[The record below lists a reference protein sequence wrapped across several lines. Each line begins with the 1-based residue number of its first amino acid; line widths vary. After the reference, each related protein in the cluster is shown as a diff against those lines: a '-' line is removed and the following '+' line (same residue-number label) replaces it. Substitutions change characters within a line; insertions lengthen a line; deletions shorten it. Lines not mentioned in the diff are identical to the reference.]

1 MDIITI
7 ISLGAISIQA
17 MLFVI
22 FVILNNIDKRQDS
35 NKLSEPDNPL
45 LLTIQTMEVELAELK
60 ENNIH
65 MERIA
70 QLEKDIEEARK
81 HAEALSKVAGEY
93 GSTMEDVE
101 EQLTKV
107 NTRIEEVNK
116 LPIIGEVGGS
126 SGIIP
131 VEPSYESAIRKH
143 KEASDLM
150 FEQHQE
156 TNKNIIEQLYSEIKS
171 ATHDYKK
178 EPCSENKEEAQI
190 SVFNKI
196 DEAQSIEELLDIF
209 EKETTKQNIAKLGI
223 HPRRLDLI
231 RGKVEN

>member
-1 MDIITI
+1 MYTIMVVFGFILFAIQTVAIII
-7 ISLGAISIQA
+7 VLKKK
-17 MLFVI
+17 
-22 FVILNNIDKRQDS
+22 KREKFLS
-35 NKLSEPDNPL
+35 NTVEYSNPL
-45 LLTIQTMEVELAELK
+45 LLTIQAMENELAELN
-60 ENNIH
+60 ENNEH
-65 MERIA
+65 MERI
-70 QLEKDIEEARK
+70 QRLEKQIQEARK
-81 HAEALSKVAGEY
+81 HAEASSKVAGEY
-93 GSTMEDVE
+93 DSTTEDIE
-101 EQLTKV
+101 EQLAKV
-107 NTRIEEVNK
+107 NTRIEEVDK
-116 LPIIGEVGGS
+116 LPIIGGVGGS

-131 VEPSYESAIRKH
+131 IEPSYESELKSAIRKH

-209 EKETTKQNIAKLGI
+209 EKETTKQNIVKLGI
-223 HPRRLDLI
+223 HP
-231 RGKVEN
+231 